1 MAVKYIALETLQTL
15 VAEQAGL
22 ELVGE
27 RPELHVAP
35 EVVLEVGEK
44 LKNLN
49 TLQLDHLC
57 SVTAVDYAQTMEVV
71 YHLYSHALKHE
82 LVLKVKLIK
91 QGDELPQAT
100 SVVSLW
106 PTANFQEREVYDL
119 LGVFFIGH
127 PDLRRILLP
136 EDFVGHPL
144 RKDFQMP
151 SQRVRG
157 VTPC

>member
-1 MAVKYIALETLQTL
+1 
-15 VAEQAGL
+15 
-22 ELVGE
+22 
-27 RPELHVAP
+27 
-35 EVVLEVGEK
+35 VVLEVGEK
-44 LKNLN
+44 LKNLSA
-49 TLQLDHLC
+49 LQLDHLC